1 MSELFGAPVDT
12 LAVVLGVLL
21 VVAFAVIGGLAVRH
35 TVLMKLGVR
44 NLTRR
49 PGRSAII
56 VSGLM
61 LGTMIIGSALGFG
74 DIMAN
79 TVRSS
84 VITTLGQTDEIVSAR
99 SGEAP
104 DIATLGE
111 GTAVRYLS
119 ADEADAVVA
128 AARADPRRRRGGA
141 GHQRG
146 RRGPGHQQ
154 PDQRAPADALRHR
167 PRVDVGVRRDHD
179 RVRGQRRASTT
190 WRRARPTSTTRP
202 RTPSTPGPGDRI
214 VVFVRGRQVAADRA
228 RHRPVRRHRLRQRR
242 AADAVGAGPAAAL
255 RRRPGAA
262 RPGVQRRRRD
272 QRGRPHRRGDVP
284 AGADHRAS
292 WACGSSRSRATGS
305 RRPTSRAR
313 RTSRCSRPSARSRS
327 RPASCSSSWSS

>member
-1 MSELFGAPVDT
+1 MRAVRRAGRH

-21 VVAFAVIGGLAVRH
+21 VAVAFAVIGGARVRH
-35 TVLMKLGVR
+35 RSLTKLGVR

-61 LGTMIIGSALGFG
+61 LGTTIIGCGARLRRHHGQHGPVLGHQ
-74 DIMAN
+74 
-79 TVRSS
+79 
-84 VITTLGQTDEIVSAR
+84 TLGQTDEIVSAR

-128 AARADPRRRRGGA
+128 ARAPPPPSTGWPRD
-141 GHQRG
+141 QRG

-167 PRVDVGVRRDHD
+167 PD
-179 RVRGQRRASTT
+179 RCRGSARSRPGPRTASALDDLAP
-190 WRRARPTSTTRP
+190 ARPTSTTRP
-202 RTPSTPGPGDRI
+202 RTRSTPRRATGSRVRPRPPGAPTVRDI
-214 VVFVRGRQVAADRA
+214 VRYDGTGSDSA
-228 RHRPVRRHRLRQRR
+228 R

-262 RPGVQRRRRD
+262 RPRVQRRRR
-272 QRGRPHRRGDVP
+272 RP
-284 AGADHRAS
+284 AGPPA
-292 WACGSSRSRATGS
+292 
-305 RRPTSRAR
+305 PTR
-313 RTSRCSRPSARSRS
+313 
-327 RPASCSSSWSS
+327 